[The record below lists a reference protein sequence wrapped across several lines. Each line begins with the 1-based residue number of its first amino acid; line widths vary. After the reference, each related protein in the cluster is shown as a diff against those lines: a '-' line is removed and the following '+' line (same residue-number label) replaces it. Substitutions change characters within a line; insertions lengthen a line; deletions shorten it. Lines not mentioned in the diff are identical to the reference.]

1 MPISATFGAFFTNLL
16 MKILRFIDRIVAT
29 IEGWFIIISL
39 SLMVILTFFLVILRA
54 LYTHAHLHWANT
66 ILGYVDW
73 TEPLVRLLVLWIT
86 FLGASLIT
94 KDNKHIKI
102 DIMSAILPARWLH
115 VRELI
120 LSLACIIIA
129 VFMIKASIG
138 YVKTEM
144 NFGGYIFL
152 KLPVWVGQLIIPVGF
167 SLLLFRFVLRGMEQI
182 FEIFKGT
189 KS

>member
-1 MPISATFGAFFTNLL
+1 
-16 MKILRFIDRIVAT
+16 MKTLRFIDRVVAT
-29 IEGWFIIISL
+29 IEGWLIIISL
-39 SLMVILTFFLVILRA
+39 SIMVIFTFLLVILRA
-54 LYTHAHLHWANT
+54 LYTHAHIHWANT

-73 TEPLVRLLVLWIT
+73 TDPMVRLLVLWIT

-102 DIMSAILPARWLH
+102 DIMSAILPPKWMP

-129 VFMIKASIG
+129 VLMTKASIG
-138 YVKTEM
+138 YVKIEM

-152 KLPVWVGQLIIPVGF
+152 KLPVWIGQLIIPIGF
-167 SLLLFRFVLRGMEQI
+167 SLLLFRFVLRGVEQI
-182 FEIFKGT
+182 LDIFRST
-189 KS
+189 RA

>member
-1 MPISATFGAFFTNLL
+1 VKT
-16 MKILRFIDRIVAT
+16 LRFIDRVVAT
-29 IEGWFIIISL
+29 IEGWLIIISL
-39 SLMVILTFFLVILRA
+39 SIMVIFTFLLVILRA
-54 LYTHAHLHWANT
+54 LYTHAHIHWANT

-73 TEPLVRLLVLWIT
+73 TDPMVRLLVLWIT

-102 DIMSAILPARWLH
+102 DIMSAILPPKWMP

-129 VFMIKASIG
+129 VLMTKASIG
-138 YVKTEM
+138 YVKIEM

-152 KLPVWVGQLIIPVGF
+152 KLPVWIGQLIIPIGF
-167 SLLLFRFVLRGMEQI
+167 SLLLFRFVLRGVEQI
-182 FEIFKGT
+182 LDIFRST
-189 KS
+189 RA

>member
-1 MPISATFGAFFTNLL
+1 
-16 MKILRFIDRIVAT
+16 MKILRFIDRVVAT

-39 SLMVILTFFLVILRA
+39 SLMVILTFSLVILRA
-54 LYTHAHLHWANT
+54 LYTHAHLQWANI
-66 ILGYVDW
+66 ILGYFDW

-102 DIMSAILPARWLH
+102 DIMSAILPARWLPF
-115 VRELI
+115 RELI

-152 KLPVWVGQLIIPVGF
+152 KLPIWIGQLIIPVGF

-182 FEIFKGT
+182 LDIFRST
-189 KS
+189 RE